1 MWLNSTDFTL
11 LPKSP
16 PGYDWGDYSCYAFS
30 MNKYIAPHVTAILT
44 GAGAVLSVVHPGFK
58 IPVGVEG
65 LIASLCLL
73 ASTLTE
79 ALHFV
84 KKSTLQNN
92 IAVAT
97 HLATQITG
105 NVKAD
110 TAPVAPATPA

>member
-1 MWLNSTDFTL
+1 
-11 LPKSP
+11 
-16 PGYDWGDYSCYAFS
+16 
-30 MNKYIAPHVTAILT
+30 MNKYIAPHITAILT

-84 KKSTLQNN
+84 KKATLQSN
-92 IAVAT
+92 IALAT
-97 HLATQITG
+97 HLATQVAT
-105 NVKAD
+105 NVKTD
-110 TAPVAPATPA
+110 TAPVATATPA